1 MAILIVDDN
10 QVNLFLIEK
19 ILKRAGY
26 DNYLSFLSAREMFD
40 YLQID
45 SPHPV
50 ERPADLILM
59 DIMMPEIDGIVA
71 CRKLQETPHTR
82 DIPVI
87 FVTALEDSNKVAEA
101 LDVGGMDYVMKPI
114 NKTELLARIRVVLR
128 LKYEKDWHKKQDEK
142 IRNELDLSMQ
152 VQKSL
157 LSEPVNDPRLTI
169 KASYLPAN
177 TLAGDLYYWHKIDE
191 NRYAVILLD
200 MMGHGI
206 SASLVCMFISS
217 VLRDLIRANPDPEH
231 VIRELNRWMSS
242 LNNRKQPIPYYFTAV
257 YSVIDAGKKTIEYV
271 NAGHPSG
278 YAFIDGRQLAEIGS
292 TTCAVGFFDSI
303 KVEKKVITYEE
314 SAQLLL
320 FTDGVPETAEKT
332 GLAGMDDL
340 KSAAAADWADMLER
354 EPIDLLLS
362 DEQQTAADD
371 DMCVVLIRAT

>member
-26 DNYLSFLSAREMFD
+26 ENYLSFSSAREMFD

-128 LKYEKDWHKKQDEK
+128 LKYEKDWHKKHDEK
-142 IRNELDLSMQ
+142 IRNELELSMQ
-152 VQKSL
+152 VQTSL
-157 LSEPVNDPRLTI
+157 LSEPVDDSNLKI

-217 VLRDLIRANPDPEH
+217 ILRDLIRVNPDPEH
-231 VIRELNRWMSS
+231 VIRELNRWMNS
-242 LNNRKQPIPYYFTAV
+242 LNSRNQQIPYYFTAV
-257 YSVIDAGKKTIEYV
+257 YSVIDAREKTIEYV

-278 YAFIDGRQLAEIGS
+278 YALIDGQRLEDLGS
-292 TTCAVGFFDSI
+292 TTCAVGFFDAI
-303 KVEKKVITYEE
+303 TVEKKILTYED

-320 FTDGVPETAEKT
+320 FTDGVPETAEKN
-332 GLAGMDDL
+332 GLAGMEYL
-340 KSAAAADWADMLER
+340 QMAASSGWSNLAEC

-362 DEQQTAADD
+362 KEQQTSASD
-371 DMCVVLIRAT
+371 DMCVVLIKAS

>member
-26 DNYLSFLSAREMFD
+26 ENYLSFSSAREMFD

-142 IRNELDLSMQ
+142 IRNELELSMQ
-152 VQKSL
+152 VQTSL
-157 LSEPVNDPRLTI
+157 LSEPVNDPHLTI
-169 KASYLPAN
+169 RASYLPAN

-191 NRYAVILLD
+191 NRHAVILLD

-217 VLRDLIRANPDPEH
+217 VLRDSIRVNPDPEH
-231 VIRELNRWMSS
+231 VIRELNRWMNS
-242 LNNRKQPIPYYFTAV
+242 LNSRNQQIPYYFTAV
-257 YSVIDAGKKTIEYV
+257 YSVIDTGNKTIEYV

-278 YAFIDGRQLAEIGS
+278 YALIDGHHLAELAS
-292 TTCAVGFFDSI
+292 ATCAVGFFNSI
-303 KVEKKVITYEE
+303 TIEKKILTYNE

-320 FTDGVPETAEKT
+320 FTDGVPETAEKY
-332 GLAGMDDL
+332 GLDGMDYL
-340 KSAAAADWADMLER
+340 KKAAAAEWPDLAER
-354 EPIDLLLS
+354 DPIDILLS
-362 DEQQTAADD
+362 KEQQKAADD
-371 DMCVVLIRAT
+371 DMCVVLIKAT

>member
-26 DNYLSFLSAREMFD
+26 TNYLSFLTAREMFD

-45 SPHPV
+45 NPHPI
-50 ERPADLILM
+50 ERPADVILM
-59 DIMMPEIDGIVA
+59 DIMMPEMDGIEA
-71 CRKLQETPHTR
+71 CRRLQEHPQTR

-87 FVTALEDSNKVAEA
+87 FVTALEDSNKVSEA
-101 LDVGGMDYVMKPI
+101 LDAGGSDYVMKPI
-114 NKTELLARIRVVLR
+114 NKTELLARIRVALR
-128 LKYEKDWHKKQDEK
+128 LKYEKDWHKEQDEK
-142 IRNELDLSMQ
+142 IQNELHLSMQ

-157 LSEPVNDPRLTI
+157 LSEPVVEDKLLI

-177 TLAGDLYYWHKIDE
+177 TLAGDMYYWHKIDD

-242 LNNRKQPIPYYFTAV
+242 LNSRNQQIPYYFTAIYAV
-257 YSVIDAGKKTIEYV
+257 VDTGTKTLQYI

-278 YAFIDGRQLAEIGS
+278 YALIDGGLVELNS
-292 TTCAVGFFDSI
+292 NTVAVGFFDKI
-303 KVEKKVITYEE
+303 NVENKVLSYEN

-320 FTDGVPETAEKT
+320 FTDGVPETAEKH
-332 GLAGMDDL
+332 GLPGMEYM
-340 KSAAAADWADMLER
+340 KQAAARHLEVEEQ
-354 EPIDLLLS
+354 EPVDFLLS
-362 DEQQTAADD
+362 KDLQAVADD
-371 DMCVVLIRAT
+371 DICVIVIQAR

>member
-1 MAILIVDDN
+1 MTILIVDDN

-26 DNYLSFLSAREMFD
+26 EDYLSFLSAREMFE

-71 CRKLQETPHTR
+71 CQKLQETPHTR

-128 LKYEKDWHKKQDEK
+128 LKYEKDWHKKQDEI
-142 IRNELDLSMQ
+142 IRNELELSMQ
-152 VQKSL
+152 VQTSL
-157 LSEPVNDPRLTI
+157 LSEPVNDSRLKI

-177 TLAGDLYYWHKIDE
+177 TLAGDMYYWHKIDE

-217 VLRDLIRANPDPEH
+217 VLRDLIRVNPDPEH
-231 VIRELNRWMSS
+231 VIRELNRWMGS
-242 LNNRKQPIPYYFTAV
+242 LNNRKQPIPHYFTAI
-257 YSVIDAGKKTIEYV
+257 YMVIDSGKKTIEYV

-278 YAFIDGRQLAEIGS
+278 YAFIDGHQLAELKS
-292 TTCAVGFFDSI
+292 TTWAVGFFETID
-303 KVEKKVITYEE
+303 VEKKVITYED

-320 FTDGVPETAEKT
+320 FTDGVPETAEKN
-332 GLAGMDDL
+332 GLAEVDRL
-340 KSAAAADWADMLER
+340 KEAASADWGNILEQ

-362 DEQQTAADD
+362 GEQQTVADD

>member
-26 DNYLSFLSAREMFD
+26 TNYLSFLTAREMFD

-45 SPHPV
+45 NPHPI
-50 ERPADLILM
+50 ERPADVILM
-59 DIMMPEIDGIVA
+59 DIMMPEMDGIEA
-71 CRKLQETPHTR
+71 CRRLQEHPQTR

-87 FVTALEDSNKVAEA
+87 FVTALEDSNKVSEA
-101 LDVGGMDYVMKPI
+101 LDAGGSDYVMKPI
-114 NKTELLARIRVVLR
+114 NKTELLARIRVALR
-128 LKYEKDWHKKQDEK
+128 LKYEKDWHKEQDEK
-142 IRNELDLSMQ
+142 IQNELHLSMQ

-157 LSEPVNDPRLTI
+157 LSEPVVEDKLLI

-177 TLAGDLYYWHKIDE
+177 TLAGDMYYWHKIDD

-242 LNNRKQPIPYYFTAV
+242 LNSRNQQIPYYFTAIYTV
-257 YSVIDAGKKTIEYV
+257 VDTGTQTLQYI

-278 YAFIDGRQLAEIGS
+278 YALIDGELVELNS
-292 TTCAVGFFDSI
+292 NTVAVGFFDKI
-303 KVEKKVITYEE
+303 NVENKVLSYEN

-320 FTDGVPETAEKT
+320 FTDGVPETAEKH
-332 GLAGMDDL
+332 GLPGMEYM
-340 KSAAAADWADMLER
+340 KQAAARHLEVEEK
-354 EPIDLLLS
+354 EPVDFLLS
-362 DEQQTAADD
+362 KDLQAVADD
-371 DMCVVLIRAT
+371 DICVIVIQAR